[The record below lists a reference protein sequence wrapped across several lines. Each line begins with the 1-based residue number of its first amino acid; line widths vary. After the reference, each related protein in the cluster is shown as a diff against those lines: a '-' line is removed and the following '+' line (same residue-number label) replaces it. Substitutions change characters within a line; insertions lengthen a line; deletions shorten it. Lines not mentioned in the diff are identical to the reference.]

1 MFGAAP
7 DPDWLMRQ
15 CEGQATR
22 CSRMIARRDPTVA
35 QAVEPPPVKLIIGLI
50 FAPEAPIVV
59 IRQQLEAIYGPIDQ
73 ETALLPFVATNFYE
87 REMGPALQRLF
98 WSFDVLIAAE
108 TLAGMKHETNA
119 IEQTYAVDAGQVRHR
134 RVNLDPGYV
143 DLAKLVL
150 ATTKDRQHRLYL
162 SRGIYA
168 EVTLRFTGRRF
179 VPWEWTYP
187 DYRTPEYLAFFD
199 AVRRRY
205 RQQLTALLAEPHHV
219 YAGLDDEPLH
229 P

>member
-1 MFGAAP
+1 MA
-7 DPDWLMRQ
+7 
-15 CEGQATR
+15 EV
-22 CSRMIARRDPTVA
+22 I
-35 QAVEPPPVKLIIGLI
+35 EPPPVKLIMGLI
-50 FAPEAPIVV
+50 LARQAPVAA
-59 IRQQLEAIYGPIDQ
+59 IRQQLEAAYGRIDL
-73 ETALLPFVATNFYE
+73 ETELSPFVATRYYE

-98 WSFDVLIAAE
+98 WSFEGLIAPDA
-108 TLAGMKHETNA
+108 LAGIKHETNA
-119 IEQTYAVDAGQVRHR
+119 LERTCAIPDGHGWRR

-162 SRGIYA
+162 RQGIYA
-168 EVTLRFTGRRF
+168 EVTLRYTGGRF

-205 RQQLTALLAEPHHV
+205 QQHLAALRPEAHHV
-219 YAGLDDEPLH
+219 
-229 P
+229 

>member
-1 MFGAAP
+1 M
-7 DPDWLMRQ
+7 
-15 CEGQATR
+15 
-22 CSRMIARRDPTVA
+22 A

-50 FAPEAPIVV
+50 LAREAPIMA
-59 IRQQLEAIYGPIDQ
+59 IRQQLEATYGRIDQ
-73 ETALLPFVATNFYE
+73 ETALLPFVATRFYE

-98 WSFDVLIAAE
+98 WSFEALIAADA
-108 TLAGMKHETNA
+108 LAGMKHETNA
-119 IEQTYAVDAGQVRHR
+119 IEQTYAMHDGQGWRR

-162 SRGIYA
+162 GQGIYA
-168 EVTLRFTGRRF
+168 EVTLRFTGGRF

-205 RQQLTALLAEPHHV
+205 RHQLTALLAEPRHV
-219 YAGLDDEPLH
+219 
-229 P
+229 

>member
-1 MFGAAP
+1 LVLYLIPICSCASVKG
-7 DPDWLMRQ
+7 R
-15 CEGQATR
+15 ATPYE
-22 CSRMIARRDPTVA
+22 RMTARRSRTVA

-168 EVTLRFTGRRF
+168 EVTLRFTGGRF

-219 YAGLDDEPLH
+219 
-229 P
+229 

>member
-1 MFGAAP
+1 MLGLIAI
-7 DPDWLMRQ
+7 
-15 CEGQATR
+15 EGKLA
-22 CSRMIARRDPTVA
+22 VA
-35 QAVEPPPVKLIIGLI
+35 QAIEPPPVKFIMGLI
-50 FAPEAPIVV
+50 LAQEAPVV
-59 IRQQLEAIYGPIDQ
+59 AVRQQLEAAYGRIDL
-73 ETALLPFVATNFYE
+73 ETALLPFVATRFYE

-98 WSFDVLIAAE
+98 WSFEALIAPDA
-108 TLAGMKHETNA
+108 LPGIKHETNA
-119 IEQTYAVDAGQVRHR
+119 MERTSAVHAEQGWRR

-150 ATTKDRQHRLYL
+150 ATAKDRQHRLYL
-162 SRGIYA
+162 GQGIYA
-168 EVTLRFTGRRF
+168 EVTLRFSGGRF

-219 YAGLDDEPLH
+219 
-229 P
+229 